1 MIFKKSQTV
10 SSSVILYIMK
20 ENFSNDYFSKDL
32 NLDVQMWKKKSAL
45 ELMKYSLWSNLED
58 EILDSFCLH
67 VER

>member
-20 ENFSNDYFSKDL
+20 ENFSNDYFSMGL

-58 EILDSFCLH
+58 
-67 VER
+67 

>member
-32 NLDVQMWKKKSAL
+32 NLDVQRWGKK
-45 ELMKYSLWSNLED
+45 
-58 EILDSFCLH
+58 
-67 VER
+67 VR